1 MAQIDT
7 KDKVTVSPPKNEKSS
22 ISKIKRDLIH
32 FHIDNNDLSTDRGIN
47 ANQIVDDTN
56 NKTIAEAIPNEI
68 TKNEETKRKHK
79 DWLLKA
85 VISFLACQFGLFFI
99 LLTGVIICF
108 IVGYMTGNPFPSD
121 MSTSIFDMLKIYL
134 GSIIVELISMLY
146 FIVKNVFDTTITDLA
161 KQFAKDKN
169 DE

>member
-1 MAQIDT
+1 MEDEENL
-7 KDKVTVSPPKNEKSS
+7 SKSS
-22 ISKIKRDLIH
+22 QKILKSIQEKR
-32 FHIDNNDLSTDRGIN
+32 
-47 ANQIVDDTN
+47 
-56 NKTIAEAIPNEI
+56 KEAEAIPNEI

-146 FIVKNVFDTTITDLA
+146 FIVKNVFDTTIPDLA
-161 KQFAKDKN
+161 KQYAKDKN

>member
-1 MAQIDT
+1 M
-7 KDKVTVSPPKNEKSS
+7 
-22 ISKIKRDLIH
+22 
-32 FHIDNNDLSTDRGIN
+32 
-47 ANQIVDDTN
+47 
-56 NKTIAEAIPNEI
+56 
-68 TKNEETKRKHK
+68 ETKRKHK

-146 FIVKNVFDTTITDLA
+146 FIVKNVFDTTIPDLA

>member
-85 VISFLACQFGLFFI
+85 RV
-99 LLTGVIICF
+99 
-108 IVGYMTGNPFPSD
+108 
-121 MSTSIFDMLKIYL
+121 
-134 GSIIVELISMLY
+134 
-146 FIVKNVFDTTITDLA
+146 
-161 KQFAKDKN
+161 
-169 DE
+169 

>member
-1 MAQIDT
+1 MIYQQIG
-7 KDKVTVSPPKNEKSS
+7 
-22 ISKIKRDLIH
+22 
-32 FHIDNNDLSTDRGIN
+32 GIN

-146 FIVKNVFDTTITDLA
+146 FIVKNVFDTTIPDLA

>member
-68 TKNEETKRKHK
+68 KKNEETKRKHK

-146 FIVKNVFDTTITDLA
+146 FIVKNVFDTTIPDLA

>member
-108 IVGYMTGNPFPSD
+108 IVGYMTGFPSD

-146 FIVKNVFDTTITDLA
+146 FIVKNVFDTTIPDLA

>member
-79 DWLLKA
+79 DL
-85 VISFLACQFGLFFI
+85 VIKSCDFLFGLPVWFI
-99 LLTGVIICF
+99 FHF
-108 IVGYMTGNPFPSD
+108 INRCNYLFYSWIYDRQSFSFGYVNKY
-121 MSTSIFDMLKIYL
+121 I
-134 GSIIVELISMLY
+134 
-146 FIVKNVFDTTITDLA
+146 
-161 KQFAKDKN
+161 
-169 DE
+169 

>member
-85 VISFLACQFGLFFI
+85 VISFLASILQVLCKYKIVQKNLFKWTELNSVRFYIIRKISTCQ
-99 LLTGVIICF
+99 
-108 IVGYMTGNPFPSD
+108 
-121 MSTSIFDMLKIYL
+121 
-134 GSIIVELISMLY
+134 
-146 FIVKNVFDTTITDLA
+146 
-161 KQFAKDKN
+161 
-169 DE
+169 

>member
-85 VISFLACQFGLFFI
+85 VI

-146 FIVKNVFDTTITDLA
+146 FIVKNVFDTTIPDLA